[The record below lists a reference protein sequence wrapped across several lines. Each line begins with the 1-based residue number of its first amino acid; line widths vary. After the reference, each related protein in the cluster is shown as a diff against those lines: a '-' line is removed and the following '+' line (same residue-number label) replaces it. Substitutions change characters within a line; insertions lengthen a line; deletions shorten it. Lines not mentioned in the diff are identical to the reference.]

1 MFGDRLTV
9 NYLVIALG
17 VIAVLVVQGWLIRRR
32 QAWPGG
38 IVPAGY
44 LILVGYLAATG
55 GLSQLVDWGFAVL
68 GLTLLLTWW
77 AGARRRLADGSDGN
91 E

>member
-1 MFGDRLTV
+1 MFSSRIDGT
-9 NYLVIALG
+9 YLLIALG
-17 VIAVLVVQGWLIRRR
+17 VGVVLLVQGWLIRRR

-44 LILVGYLAATG
+44 VILVGYLAVTG

-77 AGARRRLADGSDGN
+77 AGARRRLADGLD
-91 E
+91 EHD

>member
-1 MFGDRLTV
+1 MLGDRLTLD
-9 NYLVIALG
+9 YLLVALG
-17 VIAVLVVQGWLIRRR
+17 VVAVLVLQAWLIRRR

-44 LILVGYLAATG
+44 VILVGYLAVTG
-55 GLSQLVDWGFAVL
+55 GLTQLVDWGFAAL
-68 GLTLLLTWW
+68 GLVLLLTWW
-77 AGARRRLADGSDGN
+77 AGARRRFTDGRDGN